1 MYLISTAKTTVL
13 TDFNDLE
20 TKSIYQHSNGE
31 TTDFQFYAQQRIF
44 VEVNKKS
51 GLEIMRIK
59 EKAQK
64 ADIQRVRK
72 LTIDNVYC
80 VACAKQSL
88 EEMAVGL
95 ANGQVKLYNYK
106 KSEFIHK
113 FNADSNRNS
122 VLYLDYNASDEY
134 IASVFEN
141 GSINIYGHRTK
152 TKIDSFNIDGNS
164 TLARFHPTKR
174 FQLSIA
180 SYKGAVTIY
189 DVHSKR
195 KLFHAT
201 DAHGA
206 QCRDL
211 CMSPANPDTLISVG
225 YDCVINIFDTR
236 RKVKPVQLIYCHPL
250 STVAASECGT
260 YFCVGNLKG
269 ELTTYDM
276 RNTKVFL
283 ASKKIHDCGVTRVA
297 FAPVAADN
305 STSFS
310 SSGVGAEHSVMALPT
325 GSGGGVGGTEL
336 RKSIA
341 SNLLVA
347 TENTRAHRDSFCDFL
362 DFQANRG
369 QEKLSPR
376 FAPRRDSFDWDAL
389 SRKPVTD
396 DNRMS
401 FIGLSA
407 VPSNTSATQNDSFD
421 TKMNSS
427 DVIKIPLRER
437 SNTPQHTPVTGKL
450 TQIME
455 EEKCLQETLETSSQN
470 LTSDSDKEN
479 PQMDL
484 DFVQTRLK
492 PLAVDFNSTPRR
504 DRTSM
509 ESILT
514 SNKPTQIQPVTSTA
528 TKKPLPQVKVTSA
541 PNDVQQAI
549 SDLRSEML
557 QRFDK
562 LEFEMKFL
570 AENNKWQIFTHN
582 FNLWNQRA
590 EQTEEIR
597 DCLGILLQTDPF
609 VNEFLRLKEE
619 NELLK
624 KQLQQ
629 FIKD

>member
-31 TTDFQFYAQQRIF
+31 NTDFQFYAQQRIF

-95 ANGQVKLYNYK
+95 ANGQVKLYNYNK
-106 KSEFIHK
+106 AEFIHK

-195 KLFHAT
+195 KLFHAA

-225 YDCVINIFDTR
+225 YDCIINIFDTR

-276 RNTKVFL
+276 RNTKIFL

-297 FAPVAADN
+297 FAPLTADN
-305 STSFS
+305 GTSFS
-310 SSGVGAEHSVMALPT
+310 SSGVGAEHSVVALPAT
-325 GSGGGVGGTEL
+325 GGSADL

-341 SNLLVA
+341 SNLLGV

-369 QEKLSPR
+369 QEKISPR
-376 FAPRRDSFDWDAL
+376 FAPRRDSFDWDVL
-389 SRKPVTD
+389 SRKPVAD
-396 DNRMS
+396 ENRMS
-401 FIGLSA
+401 FVGLNVVA
-407 VPSNTSATQNDSFD
+407 PNTPATQNDSFD
-421 TKMNSS
+421 KKLNSS
-427 DVIKIPLRER
+427 DVIKVPLRER
-437 SNTPQHTPVTGKL
+437 SNTPQHTPLSGKL

-455 EEKCLQETLETSSQN
+455 EDKCLQETSENSSQN

-479 PQMDL
+479 PNMDF

-492 PLAVDFNSTPRR
+492 PLPVDFNITPHRER
-504 DRTSM
+504 SSM
-509 ESILT
+509 DGILAA
-514 SNKPTQIQPVTSTA
+514 SKPAPMPRATSTA
-528 TKKPLPQVKVTSA
+528 TKNPIPQVMINGSS
-541 PNDVQQAI
+541 DVHQAI

-557 QRFDK
+557 QRFNQ

-582 FNLWNQRA
+582 FNLWNQRS

-629 FIKD
+629 IIKE

>member
-20 TKSIYQHSNGE
+20 TKSIYQHANGE
-31 TTDFQFYAQQRIF
+31 NTDFQFYAQQRIF

-64 ADIQRVRK
+64 VDIQRVRK

-95 ANGQVKLYNYK
+95 ANGQVKLYNYN

-189 DVHSKR
+189 EVHSKR

-283 ASKKIHDCGVTRVA
+283 TSKKIHDCGVTRVA

-305 STSFS
+305 CTSFS
-310 SSGVGAEHSVMALPT
+310 SSGVGAENSVVTMPTT
-325 GSGGGVGGTEL
+325 GSTDL

-341 SNLLVA
+341 SNLLGPA
-347 TENTRAHRDSFCDFL
+347 ENTRVHRDSFCDFL

-376 FAPRRDSFDWDAL
+376 FAPRRDSFDWDVL
-389 SRKPVTD
+389 SRKPMVD
-396 DNRMS
+396 ENRMS
-401 FIGLSA
+401 FVGVSA
-407 VPSNTSATQNDSFD
+407 FGTNISGTQNDSFD
-421 TKMNSS
+421 IKMNSS
-427 DVIKIPLRER
+427 DIIKGPLRDR
-437 SNTPQHTPVTGKL
+437 SNTPQPNPIAGKL

-455 EEKCLQETLETSSQN
+455 EEKGTQEVSEISSQSI
-470 LTSDSDKEN
+470 TSDSDKEN
-479 PQMDL
+479 PNMDF
-484 DFVQTRLK
+484 DFVATRHL
-492 PLAVDFNSTPRR
+492 PVDCNSTPHRE
-504 DRTSM
+504 RTSLDG
-509 ESILT
+509 ILAT
-514 SNKPTQIQPVTSTA
+514 AKHPLPPQATSTA
-528 TKKPLPQVKVTSA
+528 TKKPLPQIKLTTTNSTEVT
-541 PNDVQQAI
+541 QAI
-549 SDLRSEML
+549 ADLRNEMME
-557 QRFDK
+557 RFNQ

-582 FNLWNQRA
+582 FNLWNQRS